1 MEFDV
6 AVFKGT
12 DLYQNLTQSQKEYT
26 IKVLDDVRSYKAISE
41 SKLEIS
47 KEFGDRFRTGGEWD
61 VKKKSYD
68 VREGVVS
75 NEYLG
80 NFMYGLAGSVLGI
93 EDKIL
98 VSAAAGQ
105 QQLKNKGKDIIGN
118 IEGSSR
124 KKLMIATAFEYF
136 NGWFKSVKNN
146 KYDLLF
152 FGEGD
157 NPGDTQKIIDGINIA
172 KKCGI
177 AKTPINTAALFT
189 ELAKEK
195 IDTDTMSYFFNIY
208 DTRWQDKDPKLMEE
222 FKIFWQDSNSLK
234 NAIDTLSYFFNPFD
248 ENFPN
253 ILQDAQNFYSQF
265 LGFTSIS
272 LYDPLIL
279 DLNGNGKIDLTST
292 SNGVHF
298 DHDAND
304 ISFKSSW
311 VDKEDGLLVYDRN
324 NNGIIDNGTELFGN
338 FTRIASANT
347 NSSAYKNIDDA
358 NKNDNNLQTNNT
370 TLAKHGYEALA
381 NLDSNNDGVI
391 DINDKDFNK
400 LRIWQDINKDGV
412 SQINE
417 LKTLDELNIKSL
429 NLNYKE
435 INQDLGDNNTL
446 TLKGSYTKTNGQ
458 TMLMGDINFNVDT
471 INSKFKED
479 INLTTSQTKIPNV
492 KGYGYLRDLNKAAS
506 IDTNL
511 ANILDNYSKS
521 NTKEEQLKILPTLI
535 KAWSDTS
542 NNINN
547 NLNPIEEPNNND
559 TDKTKDQ
566 RAYDIS
572 LTKIKL
578 PNNISISD
586 GTNVKVDSSGNI
598 VSNDHKSARNLRLT
612 PSQYRALMGNNQE
625 IDKNLALEF
634 ESIKDKIRVIDA
646 FSGQKTTALNYID
659 PSEVRAIIDNV
670 NTTYDKILSHIYSSL
685 LPQTRLKEY
694 VSLIDIKAK
703 EAKDEN
709 GNVKYE
715 FSMDYSKVIG
725 KFEETIKKDAKK
737 AFMDIGEFI
746 NLLRSSKNSSNIT
759 SLTNIFGELIRYA
772 SKNNLLEDFKLEL
785 ATYNNINILTTS
797 KDSNTVRGSGGNDT
811 LYGGEG
817 NDSLYGGEGEDNLY
831 GNEGDDRLYGE
842 KGNDILNG
850 GAGNDYLDGGIGD
863 DIYTFNKGDGIDTVY
878 DTGGAD
884 TIKFGEGISKEDL
897 IVSKINDGWWD
908 NTFDMVIRFK
918 GREGDMLTIKDV
930 YADAQ
935 THSTNNA
942 IERFEFSDGSTIT
955 LNELEA
961 NVMFKGTNGNDVIH
975 GLNTN
980 DIITGLEGD
989 DVLNGYDGDDALYGN
1004 EGNDTLYSHSGND
1017 TLYGG

>member
-157 NPGDTQKIIDGINIA
+157 NPGDTQKIIDIN
-172 KKCGI
+172 
-177 AKTPINTAALFT
+177 
-189 ELAKEK
+189 
-195 IDTDTMSYFFNIY
+195 Y
-208 DTRWQDKDPKLMEE
+208 
-222 FKIFWQDSNSLK
+222 
-234 NAIDTLSYFFNPFD
+234 
-248 ENFPN
+248 
-253 ILQDAQNFYSQF
+253 
-265 LGFTSIS
+265 
-272 LYDPLIL
+272 
-279 DLNGNGKIDLTST
+279 
-292 SNGVHF
+292 
-298 DHDAND
+298 
-304 ISFKSSW
+304 
-311 VDKEDGLLVYDRN
+311 
-324 NNGIIDNGTELFGN
+324 
-338 FTRIASANT
+338 
-347 NSSAYKNIDDA
+347 
-358 NKNDNNLQTNNT
+358 
-370 TLAKHGYEALA
+370 
-381 NLDSNNDGVI
+381 
-391 DINDKDFNK
+391 KDFNK

-412 SQINE
+412 SQTNE

-429 NLNYKE
+429 NLNYNE
-435 INQDLGDNNTL
+435 VNQDLRDNNTL

-479 INLTTSQTKIPNV
+479 INLTPSQTKIPNV

-612 PSQYRALMGNNQE
+612 PSQYRALMN
-625 IDKNLALEF
+625 
-634 ESIKDKIRVIDA
+634 
-646 FSGQKTTALNYID
+646 
-659 PSEVRAIIDNV
+659 
-670 NTTYDKILSHIYSSL
+670 
-685 LPQTRLKEY
+685 
-694 VSLIDIKAK
+694 
-703 EAKDEN
+703 
-709 GNVKYE
+709 
-715 FSMDYSKVIG
+715 
-725 KFEETIKKDAKK
+725 
-737 AFMDIGEFI
+737 
-746 NLLRSSKNSSNIT
+746 
-759 SLTNIFGELIRYA
+759 
-772 SKNNLLEDFKLEL
+772 NNL
-785 ATYNNINILTTS
+785 
-797 KDSNTVRGSGGNDT
+797 
-811 LYGGEG
+811 
-817 NDSLYGGEGEDNLY
+817 
-831 GNEGDDRLYGE
+831 
-842 KGNDILNG
+842 
-850 GAGNDYLDGGIGD
+850 
-863 DIYTFNKGDGIDTVY
+863 
-878 DTGGAD
+878 
-884 TIKFGEGISKEDL
+884 
-897 IVSKINDGWWD
+897 
-908 NTFDMVIRFK
+908 
-918 GREGDMLTIKDV
+918 ML
-930 YADAQ
+930 
-935 THSTNNA
+935 
-942 IERFEFSDGSTIT
+942 
-955 LNELEA
+955 
-961 NVMFKGTNGNDVIH
+961 
-975 GLNTN
+975 
-980 DIITGLEGD
+980 
-989 DVLNGYDGDDALYGN
+989 
-1004 EGNDTLYSHSGND
+1004 
-1017 TLYGG
+1017 

>member
-1 MEFDV
+1 MNVLQEAGVINQFIKPNMNMTEFYGDFYSRV
-6 AVFKGT
+6 MGEELGRPFG
-12 DLYQNLTQSQKEYT
+12 
-26 IKVLDDVRSYKAISE
+26 
-41 SKLEIS
+41 
-47 KEFGDRFRTGGEWD
+47 EFI
-61 VKKKSYD
+61 
-68 VREGVVS
+68 
-75 NEYLG
+75 G
-80 NFMYGLAGSVLGI
+80 NFTGVTQTLLYNPYMQ
-93 EDKIL
+93 E
-98 VSAAAGQ
+98 
-105 QQLKNKGKDIIGN
+105 IGF
-118 IEGSSR
+118 
-124 KKLMIATAFEYF
+124 KL
-136 NGWFKSVKNN
+136 N
-146 KYDLLF
+146 
-152 FGEGD
+152 
-157 NPGDTQKIIDGINIA
+157 
-172 KKCGI
+172 
-177 AKTPINTAALFT
+177 
-189 ELAKEK
+189 
-195 IDTDTMSYFFNIY
+195 
-208 DTRWQDKDPKLMEE
+208 E
-222 FKIFWQDSNSLK
+222 FKENIK
-234 NAIDTLSYFFNPFD
+234 NYISPL
-248 ENFPN
+248 
-253 ILQDAQNFYSQF
+253 
-265 LGFTSIS
+265 SIS

-338 FTRIASANT
+338 FTRITSENT
-347 NSSAYKNIDDA
+347 NSSAYENIDDA
-358 NKNDNNLQTNNT
+358 NKNNNNLQTNNT

-381 NLDSNNDGVI
+381 NLDSNNDGII

-435 INQDLGDNNTL
+435 TNQDLGDNNTL

-535 KAWSDTS
+535 KAWSNTA

-547 NLNPIEEPNNND
+547 NLNSNEETNNNG
-559 TDKTKDQ
+559 TNKTKDQ
-566 RAYDIS
+566 RGYDIS

-578 PNNISISD
+578 PSNISISD

-598 VSNDHKSARNLRLT
+598 VSNAHKSARNLRLT
-612 PSQYRALMGNNQE
+612 PSQYRALMNNSQE

-670 NTTYDKILSHIYSSL
+670 NATYDKILNYAYNSL

-737 AFMDIGEFI
+737 AFMDMGEFI
-746 NLLRSSKNSSNIT
+746 NAAMKN
-759 SLTNIFGELIRYA
+759 
-772 SKNNLLEDFKLEL
+772 
-785 ATYNNINILTTS
+785 
-797 KDSNTVRGSGGNDT
+797 DSNVDASLISVFAQAISLVAKDGSLEQMQKELKVYQDVKYTVGSGKVAGTNGKD
-811 LYGGEG
+811 LVFGS
-817 NDSLYGGEGEDNLY
+817 D
-831 GNEGDDRLYGE
+831 GDDIISSYD
-842 KGNDILNG
+842 GNDIL
-850 GAGNDYLDGGIGD
+850 
-863 DIYTFNKGDGIDTVY
+863 
-878 DTGGAD
+878 
-884 TIKFGEGISKEDL
+884 
-897 IVSKINDGWWD
+897 
-908 NTFDMVIRFK
+908 
-918 GREGDMLTIKDV
+918 
-930 YADAQ
+930 
-935 THSTNNA
+935 
-942 IERFEFSDGSTIT
+942 
-955 LNELEA
+955 
-961 NVMFKGTNGNDVIH
+961 
-975 GLNTN
+975 
-980 DIITGLEGD
+980 
-989 DVLNGYDGDDALYGN
+989 YGN
-1004 EGNDTLYSHSGND
+1004 AASEALKFAS
-1017 TLYGG
+1017 